1 MKKEL
6 IAGGVGTGLA
16 VLGTAT
22 QLNEVLQTISL
33 IITILGALV
42 SFVVVPL
49 LSWYRNAKK
58 DGKVTKK
65 EFKEGYEHLKEG
77 LQRTKEWLDDY
88 KGQTA
93 SEFKNVFDNEDIK
106 GSQTADKDK
115 REEIEK
121 KGGSN

>member
-1 MKKEL
+1 MKNEL
-6 IAGGVGTGLA
+6 IAGGVGTGLG

-58 DGKVTKK
+58 DGKITTDELKDAGEALKDGLDKTK
-65 EFKEGYEHLKEG
+65 
-77 LQRTKEWLDDY
+77 Q
-88 KGQTA
+88 
-93 SEFKNVFDNEDIK
+93 SIK
-106 GSQTADKDK
+106 GSQTTDEDK
-115 REEIEK
+115 REENKK
-121 KGGSN
+121 KGGTK

>member
-1 MKKEL
+1 MKNEL

-42 SFVVVPL
+42 SFVVVPV

-58 DGKVTKK
+58 DGKITAD
-65 EFKEGYEHLKEG
+65 ELTEAAETLQEG
-77 LQRTKEWLDDY
+77 LDKTRQAV
-88 KGQTA
+88 KG
-93 SEFKNVFDNEDIK
+93 
-106 GSQTADKDK
+106 KDENK
-115 REEIEK
+115 T
-121 KGGSN
+121 KGGN

>member
-1 MKKEL
+1 MKHEL
-6 IAGGVGTGLA
+6 IAGGIGTGLA

-58 DGKVTKK
+58 DGKISLDEIEDAAKTLQDGINKTKSAID
-65 EFKEGYEHLKEG
+65 G
-77 LQRTKEWLDDY
+77 
-88 KGQTA
+88 GQTDD
-93 SEFKNVFDNEDIK
+93 E
-106 GSQTADKDK
+106 DK
-115 REEIEK
+115 REEIK
-121 KGGSN
+121 NNKGGNIHG